1 MADLF
6 KDRFHYESLYKLASE
21 IQSVYRRF
29 PADDFIQATMDET
42 WEGLGFK
49 QRVSQISSNLGR
61 YLPADYEA
69 AIRIID
75 QVIPNYDICFDGF
88 ALFFPAFVELFG
100 QDKDNWDISMAA
112 LARYTPYASS
122 EFAVRS
128 FLIKD
133 EERMMAQMYAW
144 SEDENEHV
152 RRLSSEGCRPRLPWG
167 QALTSFIKDPSP
179 ILPILENLKTD
190 SSLYVRRSVANN
202 LNDISKTHPDLVM
215 ELAEKWYGKNDST
228 DWILR
233 HGCRTLLKKGTEDVL
248 ALFGYNGADDVAVR
262 DFALQPTAV
271 SIGEDILF
279 SFTVLAESDVK
290 ARIEYGI
297 DYVKASGKRTRKLFK
312 LSETTLKEKE
322 KRFYRKK
329 HSFQNLSTRKHYP
342 GIHTITLIINGRE
355 YGKADFE
362 LYDDL

>member
-6 KDRFHYESLYKLASE
+6 KDRYRYESLCKLASE
-21 IQSVYRRF
+21 IQSVYRGF
-29 PADDFIQATMDET
+29 PADEFIQATMDKT
-42 WEGLGFK
+42 WEDLGFK
-49 QRVSQISSNLGR
+49 QRVLQISSNLGK
-61 YLPADYEA
+61 YLPAAYEA
-69 AIRIID
+69 AIRTID
-75 QVIPNYDICFDGF
+75 QVIPNYAICFDGF

-100 QDKDNWDISMAA
+100 QDEENWDISMAA

-167 QALTSFIKDPSP
+167 QALTSFKKDPSP

-202 LNDISKTHPDLVM
+202 LNDISKTHPDLVR
-215 ELAEKWYGKNDST
+215 ELAEKWYGKNDNT

-233 HGCRTLLKKGTEDVL
+233 HGCRTLLKKGKEDVL
-248 ALFGYNGADDVAVR
+248 KLFGYNDAAVAVR
-262 DFALQPTAV
+262 DFALESAAV
-271 SIGEDILF
+271 RIGQDILF
-279 SFTVLAESDVK
+279 SFTVLAESAVK

-312 LSETTLKEKE
+312 LSEITLKEKE

-329 HSFQNLSTRKHYP
+329 HSFKNLSTRKHYP
-342 GIHTITLIINGRE
+342 GIHTLTLIINGRE
-355 YGKADFE
+355 CGKADFE
-362 LYDDL
+362 LYDYV